1 MHNFYE
7 GPICMSPERVK
18 QPKHP
23 AQKPV
28 RLLKHLIGIAS
39 HPGDLV
45 LDPFM
50 GVGSTGVAA
59 LELGRRFTGI
69 ELDPDYYAAAQ
80 RRLTATAE
88 CCKEHG
94 P

>member
-1 MHNFYE
+1 M
-7 GPICMSPERVK
+7 GPERIK
-18 QPKHP
+18 TPKHP

-39 HPGDLV
+39 NPGDLV

-59 LELGRRFTGI
+59 LALGRRFNGM
-69 ELDPDYYAAAQ
+69 ELNPDYFAAAQ
-80 RRLTATAE
+80 QRLAAAADRG
-88 CCKEHG
+88 KEQG
-94 P
+94 A